1 MSFGMARE
9 AENVGAGYG
18 AAVTAVVDRHPP
30 GVSVGQA
37 PASGP
42 ASCAVPAPA
51 AGPHSQDGQY
61 GQQAGS
67 PHAQARIDLAAIR
80 ANVSR
85 LCDTAGSA
93 EVMAVVKADAYGHG
107 AVPVARAALAGG
119 ATWLGVA
126 GMREALAL
134 RAAGVPGRLLA
145 WLLTPGD
152 DWNAAVAADVELSA
166 GAPWAVR
173 AAVRAAQ
180 AVDRPALLHLEAETG
195 LGRGGAAAGD
205 WQTLVDSAAA
215 AEAAG
220 YLRVVGVWSHLARA
234 DEPGHPCCDRQL
246 ANFRSAAGIA
256 RRAGLAPDVLH
267 LSNSAATL
275 TLPEAHFDLVRPGL
289 AVYGLSPVPDLAG
302 PAELGLRPAMTLTA
316 RLASVKRAPAGQGV
330 SYGHRYR
337 TARETTLG
345 LVPLGYA
352 DGVPRHA
359 SQAGPVLV
367 AGRQHTVA
375 GTVCM
380 DQFVLD
386 LGDAP
391 ATPGD
396 EVVLFGP
403 GDRGEPGAE
412 GWARAAHTISH
423 EIVTRIGARVPRSYT
438 GGPAPAPPDAHSPTP
453 LDHHRP

>member
-9 AENVGAGYG
+9 AENVEAGYG
-18 AAVTAVVDRHPP
+18 AAVTAVVDGRPL
-30 GVSVGQA
+30 GVSG
-37 PASGP
+37 GP
-42 ASCAVPAPA
+42 VPSA
-51 AGPHSQDGQY
+51 DD
-61 GQQAGS
+61 QQAGT

-85 LCDTAGSA
+85 LCDTAGPA

-134 RAAGVPGRLLA
+134 RAAGVTGRLLA

-152 DWNAAVAADVELSA
+152 DWSAAVAAGVELSA

-205 WQTLVDSAAA
+205 WRTLVDSAAS

-234 DEPGHPCCDRQL
+234 DEPGHPSCKGQL
-246 ANFRSAAGIA
+246 ATFRDAAGIA

-302 PAELGLRPAMTLTA
+302 PSELGLRPAMTLTA
-316 RLASVKRAPAGQGV
+316 RLASVKRVPAGQGV
-330 SYGHRYR
+330 SYSHRYR

-380 DQFVLD
+380 DQFVVD
-386 LGDAP
+386 LGDAS
-391 ATPGD
+391 AAPGD

-403 GDRGEPGAE
+403 GERGEPGAAD
-412 GWARAAHTISH
+412 WARAAHTISH
-423 EIVTRIGARVPRSYT
+423 EIVTRIGARVPRAYT
-438 GGPAPAPPDAHSPTP
+438 GGSASR
-453 LDHHRP
+453 DH

>member
-1 MSFGMARE
+1 MSFGIPRE
-9 AENVGAGYG
+9 AEIAEAGPGAG
-18 AAVTAVVDRHPP
+18 VTAVVERHPP
-30 GVSVGQA
+30 EVYAEPSSTRPDPVAESMAGQHGQEA
-37 PASGP
+37 QR
-42 ASCAVPAPA
+42 
-51 AGPHSQDGQY
+51 AGT
-61 GQQAGS
+61 
-67 PHAQARIDLAAIR
+67 PHAQARIDLSAVR

-85 LCDTAGSA
+85 LCEAAGSA
-93 EVMAVVKADAYGHG
+93 EVMAVVKADGYGHG
-107 AVPVARAALAGG
+107 MAAVARAALAGG

-152 DWNAAVAADVELSA
+152 DWNAAVASGVELSA
-166 GAPWAVR
+166 GATWAVR

-195 LGRGGAAAGD
+195 LGRGGATADDWRALLETAAR
-205 WQTLVDSAAA
+205 

-220 YLRVVGVWSHLARA
+220 YVRVVGVWSHLARA
-234 DEPGHPCCDRQL
+234 DEPGHPSCDEQL
-246 ANFRSAAGIA
+246 AAFRSAAGLA
-256 RRAGLAPDVLH
+256 RRAGLTPDVLH

-289 AVYGLSPVPDLAG
+289 AVYGLSPVPDLAA
-302 PAELGLRPAMTLTA
+302 PSELGLRPAMTLTA
-316 RLASVKRAPAGQGV
+316 RLASVKRVPAGQGV

-367 AGRQHTVA
+367 AGRRHTVA

-391 ATPGD
+391 AAPGD

-403 GDRGEPGAE
+403 GDRGEPGAAD
-412 GWARAAHTISH
+412 WARAAQSISH
-423 EIVTRIGARVPRSYT
+423 EIVARIGARVPRTYT
-438 GGPAPAPPDAHSPTP
+438 GGSASGE
-453 LDHHRP
+453 L

>member
-1 MSFGMARE
+1 MANE
-9 AENVGAGYG
+9 AENVEAGCG
-18 AAVTAVVDRHPP
+18 AAVTAVVDGRPP
-30 GVSVGQA
+30 GVSARPV

-42 ASCAVPAPA
+42 AASALPAPA
-51 AGPHSQDGQY
+51 VGSVAGPHSQYGQDERY
-61 GQQAGS
+61 RQGGPYGQGGQQAGT
-67 PHAQARIDLAAIR
+67 PHAQAHIDLAAIR

-85 LCDTAGSA
+85 LCDAAGSA

-107 AVPVARAALAGG
+107 AVPVARAALAAG

-126 GMREALAL
+126 GMREALTL

-152 DWNAAVAADVELSA
+152 DWSAAVAAGVELSA

-180 AVDRPALLHLEAETG
+180 AVGRPALLHLEAETG

-205 WQTLVDSAAA
+205 WRTLVDSAAS

-234 DEPGHPCCDRQL
+234 DEPGHPACERQL
-246 ANFRSAAGIA
+246 ETFREAAGIA

-302 PAELGLRPAMTLTA
+302 SSELGLRPAMTLTA
-316 RLASVKRAPAGQGV
+316 RLASVKRVPAGQGV

-380 DQFVLD
+380 DQFVID
-386 LGDAP
+386 LGDAS
-391 ATPGD
+391 AAPGD

-403 GDRGEPGAE
+403 GERGEPGAE
-412 GWARAAHTISH
+412 DWARAAQSISH
-423 EIVTRIGARVPRSYT
+423 EIVTRIGARVPRTYT
-438 GGPAPAPPDAHSPTP
+438 GGSAPA
-453 LDHHRP
+453 DH

>member
-1 MSFGMARE
+1 MAFGIPRE
-9 AENVGAGYG
+9 AESAAAGPG

-30 GVSVGQA
+30 QRSAGPA
-37 PASGP
+37 PA
-42 ASCAVPAPA
+42 AVPAPS
-51 AGPHSQDGQY
+51 AGPDPATGPADDGPARPPQP
-61 GQQAGS
+61 AGT
-67 PHAQARIDLAAIR
+67 PHAQARVDLAAIR
-80 ANVSR
+80 SNVSR
-85 LCDTAGSA
+85 LCATAGSA

-107 AVPVARAALAGG
+107 MVPVARAALAGG

-126 GMREALAL
+126 GMREALTL
-134 RAAGVPGRLLA
+134 RAAGLSARLLA

-152 DWNAAVAADVELSA
+152 DWTAAVAAGVELSA
-166 GAPWAVR
+166 GAEWAVG

-205 WQTLVDSAAA
+205 WQALVDSAAA

-220 YLRVVGVWSHLARA
+220 YVRVVGVWSHLARA
-234 DEPGHPCCDRQL
+234 DEPGHPSCARQL
-246 ANFRSAAGIA
+246 AEFRDAAALA
-256 RRAGLAPDVLH
+256 RRAGLTPDVLH

-316 RLASVKRAPAGQGV
+316 RLASVKRVPAGQGV

-337 TARETTLG
+337 TTRETTLG

-359 SQAGPVLV
+359 SQAGPVLLG
-367 AGRQHTVA
+367 GRRLTVA

-380 DQFVLD
+380 DQFVVD
-386 LGDAP
+386 LGNAP
-391 ATPGD
+391 AAPGD

-403 GDRGEPGAE
+403 GDRGEPGAAD
-412 GWARAAHTISH
+412 WARSAHTISH
-423 EIVTRIGARVPRSYT
+423 EIVTRIGSRVPRTYDDT
-438 GGPAPAPPDAHSPTP
+438 APG
-453 LDHHRP
+453 

>member
-1 MSFGMARE
+1 MSFGMANE
-9 AENVGAGYG
+9 AENVEAGCG
-18 AAVTAVVDRHPP
+18 AAVTAVVDGHPL
-30 GVSVGQA
+30 GVSAGT
-37 PASGP
+37 
-42 ASCAVPAPA
+42 VPSA
-51 AGPHSQDGQY
+51 D
-61 GQQAGS
+61 GQQAGT
-67 PHAQARIDLAAIR
+67 PHAQAHIDLAAIR
-80 ANVSR
+80 SNVSR
-85 LCDTAGSA
+85 LCDAAGSA

-107 AVPVARAALAGG
+107 AVPVARAALAAG

-126 GMREALAL
+126 GMREALTL

-152 DWNAAVAADVELSA
+152 DWSAAVAAGVELSA

-180 AVDRPALLHLEAETG
+180 AAGRPALLHLEAETG

-205 WQTLVDSAAA
+205 WRTLVDSAAS

-234 DEPGHPCCDRQL
+234 DEPGHPACERQL
-246 ANFRSAAGIA
+246 ETFREAAGIA

-302 PAELGLRPAMTLTA
+302 SSKLGLRPAMTLTA
-316 RLASVKRAPAGQGV
+316 RLASVKRVPAGQGV

-380 DQFVLD
+380 DQFVID
-386 LGDAP
+386 LGDAS
-391 ATPGD
+391 AAPGD

-403 GDRGEPGAE
+403 GERGEPGAE
-412 GWARAAHTISH
+412 DWARAAQSISH
-423 EIVTRIGARVPRSYT
+423 EIVTRIGARVPRTYT
-438 GGPAPAPPDAHSPTP
+438 GGSAPA
-453 LDHHRP
+453 DH